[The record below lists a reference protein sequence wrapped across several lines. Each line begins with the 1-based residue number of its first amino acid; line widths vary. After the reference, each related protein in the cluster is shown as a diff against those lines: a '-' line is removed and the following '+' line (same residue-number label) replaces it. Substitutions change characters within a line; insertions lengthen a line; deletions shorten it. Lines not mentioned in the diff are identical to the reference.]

1 MYSNHW
7 GRGGGGHGFF
17 YIYKLHILPVYVK
30 AKEGGWIRHVN
41 CLYRR
46 TDKALIFNTYVSTN
60 LIMFRTFRISICN
73 PSICLVLGISD
84 LNWRMRIKPT
94 NAFLYKWAMRPI
106 LSV

>member
-7 GRGGGGHGFF
+7 GEGGFINWIF
-17 YIYKLHILPVYVK
+17 YVK

-60 LIMFRTFRISICN
+60 LIMFRTSICN

-94 NAFLYKWAMRPI
+94 NAFLYKWAMRHI